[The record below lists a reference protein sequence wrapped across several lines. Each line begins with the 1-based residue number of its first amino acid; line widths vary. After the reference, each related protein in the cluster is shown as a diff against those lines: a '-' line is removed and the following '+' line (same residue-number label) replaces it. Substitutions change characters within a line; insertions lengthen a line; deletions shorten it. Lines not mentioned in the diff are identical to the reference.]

1 MTQQR
6 ALVLGG
12 GGVAGIAWS
21 AGLLAGL
28 ARAGLSLADADRV
41 VGTSA
46 GAVVGAW
53 LTTGVDPEE
62 MLARQVDPARQTP
75 ELPATVDL
83 EELAERFAASLAEA
97 GGDVARVRA
106 EVGAMALAT
115 STVPELARREVMAA
129 RLPVHAWPHEL
140 VVTVVDAV
148 TGERSALDASCGF
161 PLVDVVAAS
170 CAVPGVWPPVT
181 LGDRRYVDGAVHT
194 ALNADL
200 AVGASRVLVLAP
212 LGALG
217 EGPLGAGWDTD
228 RPLVEASG
236 RALLVEPDEPSRA
249 AFGSNPLD
257 PATRGPASEAG
268 LAQADDVV
276 EAVREVWG

>member
-28 ARAGLSLADADRV
+28 ARAGVSLAGADCV

-46 GAVVGAW
+46 GSVVGAW

-62 MLARQVDPARQTP
+62 MLARQVDPARQTA
-75 ELPATVDL
+75 ELTAAVDL
-83 EELAERFAASLAEA
+83 EELTQRFATALADA
-97 GGDVARVRA
+97 GGDVAQVRA
-106 EVGAMALAT
+106 DIGAMALA
-115 STVPELARREVMAA
+115 SSSVPEMARREVMAA
-129 RLPVHAWPHEL
+129 RLPVHDWPAGL

-170 CAVPGVWPPVT
+170 CAVPGIWPPVT
-181 LGDRRYVDGAVHT
+181 LGQRRYVDGGVHT

-200 AVGASRVLVLAP
+200 AVGAARVLVVAP

-217 EGPLGAGWDTD
+217 DGPLGAGWDTD
-228 RPLVEASG
+228 RPLIEASG
-236 RALLVEPDEPSRA
+236 RTLLLEPDEPSRA

-257 PATRGPASEAG
+257 PTTRRPAAEAG
-268 LAQADDVV
+268 LAQAADVV
-276 EAVREVWG
+276 DAVREVWG

>member
-21 AGLLAGL
+21 AGLVAGL
-28 ARAGLSLADADRV
+28 ARAGVSLSGADQV

-46 GAVVGAW
+46 GSVVGAW

-75 ELPATVDL
+75 ELTADVDL
-83 EELAERFAASLAEA
+83 EELAERFAAALADA
-97 GGDVARVRA
+97 GGDVVRVRA
-106 EVGAMALAT
+106 EVGAMALAA
-115 STVPELARREVMAA
+115 STVPELARREVVAA
-129 RLPVHAWPHEL
+129 RLPVHDWPGAL
-140 VVTVVDAV
+140 VVPVVDAV

-170 CAVPGVWPPVT
+170 CAVPGIWPPVT
-181 LGDRRYVDGAVHT
+181 LGQRRYVDGAVHT

-200 AVGASRVLVLAP
+200 AAGAARVLVLAP

-217 EGPLGAGWDTD
+217 EGPLGAGWGSD

-236 RALLVEPDEPSRA
+236 RALLLEPDGPSRA

-257 PATRGPASEAG
+257 PATRRPAAEAG
-268 LAQADDVV
+268 LAQAADVV
-276 EAVREVWG
+276 GAVREVWD